1 MRRVTRHTL
10 RHTALSWMAQHGE
23 PLQKIARFA
32 GHSSTHVTE
41 MFYAHLHREHL
52 KDAAGVIDTVLGK
65 FGNQFGNQ
73 SSGSEDSPKLPS
85 ICKLLIRLTLRFCFP
100 SVPEWRNRQT
110 RETQDLVGFTA
121 RVGSIPSSG
130 TS

>member
-10 RHTALSWMAQHGE
+10 RHTTLSWMAQHGE

-41 MFYAHLHREHL
+41 MFYAHLHPEHL
-52 KDAAGVIDTVLGK
+52 KRCGRRDRHGPRK

-73 SSGSEDSPKLPS
+73 SSRSDG
-85 ICKLLIRLTLRFCFP
+85 
-100 SVPEWRNRQT
+100 QT
-110 RETQDLVGFTA
+110 PVR
-121 RVGSIPSSG
+121 RVGTQAPDKIDVAVPTVSKFFERA
-130 TS
+130 